1 MRKPKIMIIIV
12 SIILLIF
19 FTILLSCGLL
29 YNDDDFSDYTDET
42 IDVSIELAGNPY
54 VIGDIENQIILIAK
68 DYLNEPSLS
77 YVEYKYRSENEIEAM
92 FFCEEKYTGGK
103 YHSNL
108 SIYID
113 AVNKRISSINY
124 KHGIT
129 KRISGFPTAHLQK
142 ELNVKEKLSDIAEQS
157 DFSKYKNSYIKLW
170 FQQDDIV
177 AFVINDN
184 RKILWRSN

>member
-1 MRKPKIMIIIV
+1 MP
-12 SIILLIF
+12 
-19 FTILLSCGLL
+19 
-29 YNDDDFSDYTDET
+29 
-42 IDVSIELAGNPY
+42 
-54 VIGDIENQIILIAK
+54 
-68 DYLNEPSLS
+68 
-77 YVEYKYRSENEIEAM
+77 EA
-92 FFCEEKYTGGK
+92 F
-103 YHSNL
+103 SNL

-113 AVNKRISSINY
+113 TVNKRISSINY

-129 KRISGFPTAHLQK
+129 KRISGFPTANLQK
-142 ELNVKEKLSDIAEQS
+142 ELNVKEKLSDISEQS